1 MNGNN
6 NGVNAIQNFL
16 NEFTSELMQEEQMK
30 ETTILRDSGQSQVQ
44 VQVPVPVTGNSL
56 TESCSS
62 VRDSETESDS
72 DSATNIR
79 TDAEDTEDPSDRETT
94 VETDTDVIQESALAV
109 LQATAER
116 LLYESNGTSNGAANG
131 ANSTTDQESVVQ
143 HTGTDTGAANEGT
156 FSASESEKTVTRV
169 AAQLEQEGTNQRL
182 TCDHLSNHLQN
193 QGENNVDDGD
203 DDTRVSDDDFT
214 DMRSFVSF

>member
-16 NEFTSELMQEEQMK
+16 NEFTSELMQEEGMK
-30 ETTILRDSGQSQVQ
+30 ETTTTILREDSGQSQVQ
-44 VQVPVPVTGNSL
+44 VPAAGNLATGNNL
-56 TESCSS
+56 TASCSS

-94 VETDTDVIQESALAV
+94 VETDADVIQESALAV

-116 LLYESNGTSNGAANG
+116 LLYQSNGTSNGATNG
-131 ANSTTDQESVVQ
+131 ANATTDQTSAVEETV
-143 HTGTDTGAANEGT
+143 TDTGAANEGT
-156 FSASESEKTVTRV
+156 FSASESEEAVARV
-169 AAQLEQEGTNQRL
+169 AAELEQGDQRL
-182 TCDHLSNHLQN
+182 CDHLSNHE
-193 QGENNVDDGD
+193 GENNHNDD